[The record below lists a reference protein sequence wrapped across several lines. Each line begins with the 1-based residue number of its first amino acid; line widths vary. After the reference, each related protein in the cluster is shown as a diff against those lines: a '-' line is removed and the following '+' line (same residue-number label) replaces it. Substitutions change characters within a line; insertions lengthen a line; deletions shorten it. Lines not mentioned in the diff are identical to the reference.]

1 MRSSTSRPAARRR
14 AAAAAL
20 AAALAGGAAQ
30 GATIDAVLLSDI
42 HFDPFDDPTRVE
54 RLVAEPATAW
64 AAILRGP
71 RSSGADAARRAL
83 LSHCRGEGPGTT
95 QVLLDSA
102 LQEANARAPAARLAI
117 VSGDF
122 FTHGFQCRFE
132 HAVAQAT
139 AAGYAAFARKTFDYV
154 AGQVRAAFGGRPVII
169 ALGNH
174 DSGCGNYRQD
184 ARDGFVAGVAAT
196 VAAAAAPRASARIA
210 RQFAAG
216 GYYSLRLPAMPRV
229 RLLVINDVPLS
240 RHFTACDGSPA
251 PETGRAQLRWLE
263 RSLADA
269 ARRREKAWV
278 IGHIPPGIEPW
289 ASLRGAD
296 VCGREGRALPLLSDD
311 RLAGVIG
318 RHPDVVRFGVFGHT
332 HMDEFRV
339 LPSARSDDDGIP
351 LKIVPSITPAGGNRP
366 AFVVARID
374 ADSGEWLDYDV
385 FVGSFPGAGRIE
397 WSAGYRFGDVY
408 RLPSFSGRSLRFLAR
423 RLQNDRA
430 ATEAA
435 SRAYR
440 DAYSPRPHIAGSSL
454 LLADRVWARYT
465 CALDRIDTGSFLQCA
480 CGGAQPP

>member
-1 MRSSTSRPAARRR
+1 MARR
-14 AAAAAL
+14 AAAAVAL

-42 HFDPFDDPTRVE
+42 HFDPFDDPTRFE
-54 RLVAEPATAW
+54 RLAAAPAAAW
-64 AAILRGP
+64 AAILREP
-71 RSSGADAARRAL
+71 RSAGADAARRAL
-83 LSHCRGEGPGTT
+83 LSRCRGEGPATT
-95 QVLLDSA
+95 QALLDSA
-102 LQEANARAPAARLAI
+102 LEEANARAPNARLAI
-117 VSGDF
+117 VTGDF

-132 HAVAQAT
+132 HAAAQAT

-184 ARDGFVAGVAAT
+184 ARDGFVAGVADA
-196 VAAAAAPRASARIA
+196 VAAAAAPRDPRPIA

-216 GYYSLRLPAMPRV
+216 GYFSLKLPEMPRV
-229 RLLVINDVPLS
+229 RLLVLNDIPLS
-240 RHFTACDGSPA
+240 RHFTACDGRPVPA
-251 PETGRAQLRWLE
+251 AGQAQLRWLE

-269 ARRREKAWV
+269 AARHEKAWV

-296 VCGREGRALPLLSDD
+296 VCGREGHVLPLLSDD

-318 RHPDVVRFGVFGHT
+318 RHPEVVRFGVFGHT

-351 LKIVPSITPAGGNRP
+351 LKIVPSVTPASGNRP

-374 ADSGEWLDYDV
+374 ADGGEWLDYEV
-385 FVGSFPGAGRIE
+385 FVGSFPGAARIE
-397 WSAGYRFGDVY
+397 WSAGYRFSDAY
-408 RLPSFSGRSLRFLAR
+408 HLPSFSGRSLRFLAR
-423 RLQNDRA
+423 QLQRDRA
-430 ATEAA
+430 AAESA
-435 SRAYR
+435 SRAFR
-440 DAYSPRPHIAGSSL
+440 DAYSPRPHFAGSSL
-454 LLADRVWARYT
+454 LFGDRVWPRYA
-465 CALDRIDTGSFLQCA
+465 CALDRIDTRSFLQCA
-480 CGGAQPP
+480 CGGEPPR